1 MQTVWLIGLLAYSIR
16 TNSVIVTDDDNSPI
30 PRGWGYLRANVPI
43 GVILVATPYRL
54 LPYSFAKREILR
66 YAFVSMKRIMD
77 LAKIDRPRERLE
89 KYGPEKLSDAEL
101 LAILL
106 RTGTKEMNVIKLAQK
121 VLQQYKDKNVS
132 EVSVSE
138 LKEIHGLG
146 TAKACEIVACFELG
160 RRMLEGKRTTLILS
174 ARDVWERLQD
184 IRGSKKEHFAV
195 FYLDSREQEI
205 RRDIVSIG
213 ILDETLVH
221 PREVFEN
228 AVKNNAASIIV
239 AHNHPSGD
247 LEPSQA
253 DLDVTRKLRHAGKVL
268 DIELTDHI
276 IVTKVGWKSIDL
288 ST

>member
-1 MQTVWLIGLLAYSIR
+1 
-16 TNSVIVTDDDNSPI
+16 
-30 PRGWGYLRANVPI
+30 
-43 GVILVATPYRL
+43 
-54 LPYSFAKREILR
+54 
-66 YAFVSMKRIMD
+66 MKRIKD

-184 IRGSKKEHFAV
+184 IRASKKEHFAV